1 MSSEAMEEIDA
12 VEDHVDAAAHD
23 VRVPGDLRL
32 AGDLPARSGD
42 LVMDVSEDVRR
53 ATARLMDEGSRR
65 ARRHGAEVL
74 QLWELAAA
82 QLQGGKLLRP
92 RLLLETFD
100 ALSADLPSRTGR
112 PVAERAGAVRL
123 AAALEVLHFA
133 FLLHDDVIDN
143 DLTRR
148 GRANL
153 VGALIAQGS
162 GSDSDSDPD
171 SGSDSGP
178 AGPDSDSG
186 SVGTGDRRSHWARST
201 AVLVGDQMLALAHQV
216 VARVDLPRSERLA
229 LLDALGDAVAESA
242 VGEFLDVSLS
252 DGFVAPET
260 DVIAEMTRTKTAT
273 YSFELPLRAAC
284 VLAGAPEPAREAL
297 TSAGRHLGIAFQHQD
312 DALSVFG
319 SAAEHGKDPSSDL
332 REGKQTAITDFAR
345 GTSDWPRIEAALGR
359 ADLCAPDGRHV
370 RSLLADCGAE
380 AHVQALVAREVAQ
393 ARAVLAEAQDVVP
406 APAARVLG
414 AVIEE
419 LDGRLR

>member
-1 MSSEAMEEIDA
+1 MVEMSSEAMEEIDA
-12 VEDHVDAAAHD
+12 VEDHVDAAPQHAD
-23 VRVPGDLRL
+23 AVGDADLRPGD
-32 AGDLPARSGD
+32 G
-42 LVMDVSEDVRR
+42 VMAVSEDVRR
-53 ATARLMDEGSRR
+53 ATARLMDEGARR
-65 ARRHGAEVL
+65 ARRHGSEIL
-74 QLWELAAA
+74 QLWELAADH
-82 QLQGGKLLRP
+82 LQGGKLLRP

-100 ALSADLPSRTGR
+100 ALSAALPSRTGR
-112 PVAERAGAVRL
+112 PVAERAEAVRL

-153 VGALIAQGS
+153 VGALLAPS
-162 GSDSDSDPD
+162 SDS
-171 SGSDSGP
+171 
-178 AGPDSDSG
+178 AGTDE
-186 SVGTGDRRSHWARST
+186 DRGHWARSHWARST

-216 VARVDLPRSERLA
+216 FARADLPRAERLA

-252 DGFVAPET
+252 DGVIAPDA

-284 VLAGAPEPAREAL
+284 VLAGAPELAREAL

-319 SAAEHGKDPSSDL
+319 TAAEHGKDPSSDL

-345 GTSDWPRIEAALGR
+345 STPDWPLIDAALGR

-370 RSLLADCGAE
+370 RSLLSDCGAE

-393 ARAVLAEAQDVVP
+393 ARAVLAEAGALIP

-419 LDGRLR
+419 LEGRAR

>member
-1 MSSEAMEEIDA
+1 MSSEPMEEIDA
-12 VEDHVDAAAHD
+12 VEDQVDVAAHD
-23 VRVPGDLRL
+23 ARAPGDLRL
-32 AGDLPARSGD
+32 AGDVPASSGESA
-42 LVMDVSEDVRR
+42 MDVSEDVRR

-65 ARRHGAEVL
+65 ARRHGGEVL

-82 QLQGGKLLRP
+82 QLPGGKLLRP
-92 RLLLETFD
+92 RLLLEAFD

-112 PVAERAGAVRL
+112 PVAERAEAVRL

-153 VGALIAQGS
+153 VGALIAQEQGS
-162 GSDSDSDPD
+162 GSAADSDSR
-171 SGSDSGP
+171 
-178 AGPDSDSG
+178 SDSG
-186 SVGTGDRRSHWARST
+186 SGSGSAGTDDRRSHWARST

-216 VARVDLPRSERLA
+216 FARVDLPRSERLA

-252 DGFVAPET
+252 DGIVAPET

-284 VLAGAPEPAREAL
+284 VLAGAPEPARDAL

-345 GTSDWPRIEAALGR
+345 GTPDWPLIEAALGSP
-359 ADLCAPDGRHV
+359 DLCAPDGRHV

-380 AHVQALVAREVAQ
+380 AHVQALAAREVVQ

-419 LDGRLR
+419 LDGRSR

>member
-1 MSSEAMEEIDA
+1 MSSEPMEEIDA
-12 VEDHVDAAAHD
+12 VEDQVDAAAHD

-32 AGDLPARSGD
+32 AGDLPASSGD
-42 LVMDVSEDVRR
+42 PVMDVSEDVRR

-82 QLQGGKLLRP
+82 QLPGGKLLRP

-112 PVAERAGAVRL
+112 PVAERAEAVRL

-153 VGALIAQGS
+153 VGALIAQER
-162 GSDSDSDPD
+162 GSDSDSD
-171 SGSDSGP
+171 SGSGSGP
-178 AGPDSDSG
+178 AGTDSDSG
-186 SVGTGDRRSHWARST
+186 SAGTDDRRSHWARST

-216 VARVDLPRSERLA
+216 FARVDLPRSERLA

-252 DGFVAPET
+252 DGIVAPET

-297 TSAGRHLGIAFQHQD
+297 TSAGRQLGIAFQHQD

-359 ADLCAPDGRHV
+359 ADLRAPDGRHV

-393 ARAVLAEAQDVVP
+393 ARAVLTEAEDAVP

-414 AVIEE
+414 AVIAE